1 MERGPAMKR
10 EMSPKVRPQRT
21 GDHMAFDRTLI
32 GLILKNAREMPQAVA
47 MREKRFGIWSPISWK
62 EFRDQVECFALG
74 LRGLGLRA
82 GDRIA
87 IIGDNKPQWIV
98 AQFGGIAAGGVVTGM
113 YADCLPEE
121 MLYLLRYAEARFV
134 VLRDQE
140 QVDKL
145 LKVWDSLEGQVSKV
159 IVWDSRGMSHYYPQ
173 HGFLLRFEAI
183 LQIGRKELEGKA
195 AALEEMESALDPQ
208 APALM
213 LTTSGTTAMPKLSML
228 SHRNLIFAAQSY
240 GQMVEMRRGD
250 ELLSLAP
257 LPWIGEQLYNVTRF
271 LMVGA
276 RYNFPEETETVRRD
290 LLELQPFY
298 FGGTPATWELLI
310 STIQAAMDN
319 ADFLKK
325 NLYRKAMEVALR
337 CTEAELAGQRVG
349 PWQGILRGL
358 MDFFVIRP
366 LKNRVGLGRVRMAV
380 TGGGAISPEVFRY
393 FKALGIDMR
402 QVYGQSECSGIAT
415 THRADDVR
423 PETVGVP
430 IPGVEVRISPE
441 GEIEVRGPNV
451 HLGYY
456 RNDQATREGF
466 TEDGFWRTG
475 DAGYLGN
482 DGHLYVFDR
491 FKDLMVLQSGTR
503 FAPQDIETRLKFS
516 PYIKEAVVFGAD
528 RPFVAAIVSVDL
540 ENVGNWAKRRGIP
553 YTTLQDLSQRPETYQ
568 LVREEIRKLCE
579 RFPEEI
585 RVRRFAILLKELHPD
600 DGELTRTRK
609 VRRAFVN
616 ERYRALIE
624 DLYSGASVHPL
635 DIQIRYE
642 DGRVSS
648 FKGDLHIEEV

>member
-1 MERGPAMKR
+1 MKR
-10 EMSPKVRPQRT
+10 EMSPKVRPPRT

-173 HGFLLRFEAI
+173 HGFLLRFEEI

-366 LKNRVGLGRVRMAV
+366 LKSRVGLGRVRMAV

>member
-1 MERGPAMKR
+1 
-10 EMSPKVRPQRT
+10 
-21 GDHMAFDRTLI
+21 MAFDRTLI

-74 LRGLGLRA
+74 LRGLGLLA

-208 APALM
+208 APTLM

-415 THRADDVR
+415 THRAGDVR